1 MFKQKSIILKFIQVW
16 QLSHMCNIWNII
28 TLLQL
33 CKAIV
38 VWTILYLW
46 DLYVLLETLMM
57 IQSFV
62 CNKCWQKEMAH
73 LVSPAS
79 FSFL

>member
-38 VWTILYLW
+38 VYNFVPLRL
-46 DLYVLLETLMM
+46 VLLETLMM

-79 FSFL
+79 FL

>member
-38 VWTILYLW
+38 VYN
-46 DLYVLLETLMM
+46 
-57 IQSFV
+57 FV
-62 CNKCWQKEMAH
+62 
-73 LVSPAS
+73 P
-79 FSFL
+79 